1 MADGMPDLTGLD
13 RYLPGVSRQ
22 IRQHGRI
29 VIPRNLLA
37 MHRSLKLAAKR
48 FEWLNDKLNELIEA
62 GAIFE
67 PGELAE

>member
-1 MADGMPDLTGLD
+1 MPDLTGLD

-22 IRQHGRI
+22 IRQHGGI
-29 VIPRNLLA
+29 VIPRSLLA
-37 MHRSLKLAAKR
+37 THCSLELAAKR

-62 GAIFE
+62 GASIE